1 MTAIINGSS
10 PTVTFSDGTTQ
21 ASSSVVLQVVNA
33 TTTTSVSNATN
44 TYADT
49 GITATITPKFSTSK
63 ILVLINIGEAQ
74 KTAANANNDMSI
86 NLVRNGTQIVQLTQE
101 ALLTGTAIA
110 LNMPLSFQYYDS
122 PASTS
127 ALTYKCQFK
136 NNDNNGAS
144 VQVQVSSVAST
155 ITLMEISQ

>member
-1 MTAIINGSS
+1 MTMILDGSAG
-10 PTVTFSDGTTQ
+10 VTFPNSTVQ
-21 ASSSVVLQVVNA
+21 ASSGVVLQVVNA
-33 TTTTSVSNATN
+33 TYATQTTNSTT

-110 LNMPLSFQYYDS
+110 LNMPLSLQYYDS

-155 ITLMEISQ
+155 ITLMEIAQ

>member
-1 MTAIINGSS
+1 MTMILDGSAG
-10 PTVTFSDGTTQ
+10 VTFPNSTVQ
-21 ASSSVVLQVVNA
+21 ASSGVVLQVVNA
-33 TTTTSVSNATN
+33 TYATQTSNSTT

-110 LNMPLSFQYYDS
+110 LNMPLSLQYYDS

-155 ITLMEISQ
+155 ITLMEIAQ

>member
-1 MTAIINGSS
+1 MSLILDGSAG
-10 PTVTFSDGTTQ
+10 VTFPNSTVQ
-21 ASSSVVLQVVNA
+21 ASSGVVLQVVNA
-33 TTTTSVSNATN
+33 TYATQTSNSTS

-110 LNMPLSFQYYDS
+110 LNMPLSLQYYDS

-155 ITLMEISQ
+155 ITLMEIAQ

>member
-1 MTAIINGSS
+1 MSLILDGSAG
-10 PTVTFSDGTTQ
+10 VTFPNSTVQ
-21 ASSSVVLQVVNA
+21 ASSGVVLQVVNA
-33 TTTTSVSNATN
+33 TYATQTSNSTT

-110 LNMPLSFQYYDS
+110 LNMPLSLQYYDS

-155 ITLMEISQ
+155 ITLMEIAQ